1 MIRVGDVMRGKKSG
15 ALYVVTAMSGPRNG
29 SAKVLEGA
37 GRVVQGQDIIFF
49 SRYWTVTLVG
59 RNYKAK

>member
-29 SAKVLEGA
+29 RAKVLDGG
-37 GRVVQGQDIIFF
+37 GRVVRGQVITFF